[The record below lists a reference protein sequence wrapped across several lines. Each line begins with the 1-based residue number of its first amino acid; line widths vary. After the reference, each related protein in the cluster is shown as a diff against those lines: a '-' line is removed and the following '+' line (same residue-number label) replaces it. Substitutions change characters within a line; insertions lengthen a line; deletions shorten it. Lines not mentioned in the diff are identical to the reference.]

1 MAEAFDILAR
11 VKAGL
16 GVTGDFQDETLQGYI
31 DEVKAFLLDA
41 GVAQEIV
48 DGEASAGAI
57 ARGVADLWD
66 YGAGKAALSPY
77 FLQRAEQLSY
87 KDRGD

>member
-66 YGAGKAALSPY
+66 YGAGKAAFSPY
-77 FLQRAEQLSY
+77 FFQRVVQLSY
-87 KDRGD
+87 KNRGD